1 MELIAPSV
9 IVNCFQKAGFL
20 DGETTGKYEF
30 GNEDDWKSLQR
41 KMVIT
46 ALFEKYVLVDDEVVL
61 CEILSNTNIYE
72 MTEGVEM
79 SKTDEDVEML
89 TFLETIKGLETFWH
103 LIKIVENVPEEV
115 FKSLKLLS
123 IKVCQGKEI
132 ETKNYDQISLYI

>member
-1 MELIAPSV
+1 MEKQQENMNLV
-9 IVNCFQKAGFL
+9 MRM
-20 DGETTGKYEF
+20 TG
-30 GNEDDWKSLQR
+30 SLQR